1 MTLAAALFL
10 AAFLLFQ
17 VQPMLGKAL
26 LPWFGGTPAVWTV
39 CLLFFQALLLGGYA
53 YAHIARRRVHLILLA
68 ISLAVL
74 PIAPKEITVGGP
86 TPSILLTLLLSVG
99 LPYFVLSSASPLL
112 QRWSGLE
119 NPYRL
124 YALSNFASLLALIS
138 YPIVIEPWLALG
150 NQFRLW
156 SVLYGLFA
164 VLCGVACWRSKDV
177 RLPTSLP
184 VAWRRWT
191 WWIVLAGTGSALLAA
206 MTTQMCQEVA
216 PIPFLWIGPMV
227 IYLASFILTFERPA
241 FYQRQW
247 FSLAASIFIPV
258 AAAVAAVAG
267 KAPVSLHL
275 LVDSVTLFLCLIILH
290 GELALARP
298 EPTGLT
304 RYYLAM
310 SIGGLAGGV
319 FVALAAPMLFRS
331 FAEFP
336 LLLSLVAIIAAFS
349 RWRFEGISNFNELPL
364 RGRAAL
370 AALAVAVL
378 APLVGIFQANSAP
391 GVIATM
397 RDFYGVIKITEFKLE
412 HPVRVM
418 THGRT
423 THGMQFQEPRFALE
437 PTTYYSRLTGAG
449 MTVSSVL
456 SSAPDGARI
465 GVVGLGTGTLAA
477 YGRPGDLF
485 RFYELNPQV
494 IDSARR
500 YFTFLSGSKA
510 KVEVAEGDAR
520 VSLARETSNQFD
532 ALIIDAFSSDSIPV
546 HLLTA
551 ECATIYRKHLKP
563 NGRLIIHISNR
574 TLDLDPV
581 VRGVARYL
589 GMNASRLENNGN
601 DSVGMYPST
610 WMVLS
615 GSPKYMPGL
624 TPMRLW
630 RDDFASLWGILK

>member
-53 YAHIARRRVHLILLA
+53 YAHMARRRVHLILLA

-74 PIAPKEITVGGP
+74 PIAPREITVGGP

-99 LPYFVLSSASPLL
+99 LPYFVLSATSPLL

-138 YPIVIEPWLALG
+138 YPIGVEPWLALG

-156 SVLYGLFA
+156 SVLYGLF
-164 VLCGVACWRSKDV
+164 VLLCATACWRSKDV
-177 RLPTSLP
+177 QPPPSMP
-184 VAWRRWT
+184 VAWRRWA
-191 WWIVLAGTGSALLAA
+191 WWILLAGTGSALLAA

-227 IYLASFILTFERPA
+227 IYLSSFILTFERPG
-241 FYQRQW
+241 FYHRRL
-247 FSLAASIFIPV
+247 FSLAASFFIPV
-258 AAAVAAVAG
+258 AATLAAVAG
-267 KAPVSLHL
+267 KAPVWLHL

-290 GELALARP
+290 GELARARP

-310 SIGGLAGGV
+310 AIGGVAGGA

-336 LLLSLVAIIAAFS
+336 LLLALVAIIATYC
-349 RWRFEGISNFNELPL
+349 RWRFEGIANFNQLPL
-364 RGRAAL
+364 LDRATM
-370 AALAVAVL
+370 AALAVAIL
-378 APLVGIFQANSAP
+378 APLVGVFQANSAP

-397 RDFYGVIKITEFKLE
+397 RDFYGVIKITEFKLY

-423 THGMQFQEPRFALE
+423 THGMQFREPQFALE

-449 MTVSSVL
+449 MTLSSVL
-456 SSAPDGARI
+456 SAAPNGARI

-500 YFTFLSGSKA
+500 YFTFLSASKA
-510 KVEVAEGDAR
+510 KIEVVEGDAR
-520 VSLARETSNQFD
+520 VSLAREPSNQFD

-551 ECATIYRKHLKP
+551 ECAAIYRKHLKP
-563 NGRLIIHISNR
+563 EGRLIVHISNR

-589 GMNASRLENNGN
+589 GMNASRLENNAN

-624 TPMRLW
+624 IPMRLW